1 MSLNEWSDEIVI
13 AETGPEP
20 AFSEDMSGLMNIVED
35 ADRGDRSMPDVI
47 VNLAEADY
55 LNSSNIA
62 QLLRL
67 RKKLNTAGRKMRI
80 CAVDD
85 QVWGVLMITGLDK
98 IFDFT
103 DDVTTA
109 LASLQ
114 LTD

>member
-1 MSLNEWSDEIVI
+1 MPIEAWSDEITI
-13 AETGPEP
+13 AELADEP
-20 AFSEDMSGLMNIVED
+20 AFSEDMASLMQKLDANED
-35 ADRGDRSMPDVI
+35 SIPDMI
-47 VNLAEADY
+47 VNLSSVTY

-67 RKKLNTAGRKMRI
+67 RKKLNTAGRNMRI
-80 CAVDD
+80 CAVED

>member
-1 MSLNEWSDEIVI
+1 MPIEAWSDEITI
-13 AETGPEP
+13 LELGDEP
-20 AFSEDMSGLMNIVED
+20 AFSEDMASLMQRLDANED
-35 ADRGDRSMPDVI
+35 AIPDMI
-47 VNLAEADY
+47 VNLAAVTY

-67 RKKLNTAGRKMRI
+67 RKRVNTAGRNMRI
-80 CAVDD
+80 CAVED